1 MLWTRLRKMD
11 FSHGNCGL
19 NLTSRFVKDYK
30 LCLALIKTNYLIC
43 KDLSSTRACE
53 MRFFMNENTPKKRVI
68 RNRKGRKP
76 NFVFQ
81 QICQECLFGLSK
93 SDLKFV
99 CSNQSRMSSFISC
112 IHHSQSRMSFNKSA
126 DAQSIPPISDRNL
139 LLFSAGF
146 WSFLSHF
153 MCQHLV
159 IRQSYTTACWHLP
172 IQCLWTNLILGY
184 WCGKTRVEWA
194 FFSHL
199 SVVPFSAC
207 SPWLD
212 WLTKDFRWRLILALM
227 NAI

>member
-30 LCLALIKTNYLIC
+30 LCLALIKTNYLIY
-43 KDLSSTRACE
+43 KDLSSTRTRE

-112 IHHSQSRMSFNKSA
+112 IHHSQSRM
-126 DAQSIPPISDRNL
+126 
-139 LLFSAGF
+139 
-146 WSFLSHF
+146 
-153 MCQHLV
+153 
-159 IRQSYTTACWHLP
+159 
-172 IQCLWTNLILGY
+172 CLWTNLILGY
-184 WCGKTRVEWA
+184 WGGKTRVEWA
-194 FFSHL
+194 LFSHL
-199 SVVPFSAC
+199 SAVPLSAC